1 MSYPR
6 SADSILI
13 QSAQQLVLQ
22 QSARCNVK
30 LVSQSTVSIMKKRLF
45 RHVEVKAPNN
55 NFSRC
60 SECDFLQDCISRY
73 PRGCDEWTTL
83 VNDRTKHI
91 NYQNA
96 CCRLYHG
103 WSSNS
108 VDSST
113 EFLCIIHDKIDHT
126 KSAIPQMQQSTKAIC
141 GLRQIPIS
149 VIGMLMHGHGDGAYA
164 HYSTA
169 FWPGDSNF
177 TISSICRVLR
187 ALERPPV
194 KDLKE
199 LFIAPPQNSFFEALL
214 HGKSKCSA
222 SIPPSSTNMVPLP
235 IPDRPAVLLPK
246 KLFLQLDNSAK
257 DNKNRY
263 VMAFYPLLTA
273 KRLFKEVTVGFLIVG
288 HTHEDIDAHF
298 SYLSKLLKMK
308 NTYVLANL
316 MKAFMDSQKTTA
328 FMPELVQEVAD
339 FKKFFHGYQHDGA
352 NKLIG
357 LGEMHLFKFYVEE
370 KGDNMGW
377 PVMRYKV
384 RSQILRIS
392 ICPFFEWKYM
402 PLSSIA
408 LLHSGCRRSTDTSV
422 S

>member
-1 MSYPR
+1 MIVHSSFSDVIWYRR
-6 SADSILI
+6 SADRILI
-13 QSAQQLVLQ
+13 RFSQLTLLQ
-22 QSARCNVK
+22 QSTRCNVK
-30 LVSQSTVSIMKKRLF
+30 PVSQSTVSVMKKKLF
-45 RHVEVKAPNN
+45 RNVEVKAPSS

-73 PRGCDEWTTL
+73 PWGCNEWATL
-83 VNDRTKHI
+83 VNHKTKHI

-96 CCRLYHG
+96 CRCLYHG

-108 VDSST
+108 VDSPS
-113 EFLCIIHDKIDHT
+113 EFLCIIHDKMDHT
-126 KSAIPQMQQSTKAIC
+126 KSAIPRMQRSTKATS
-141 GLRQIPIS
+141 GLGQIPIS
-149 VIGMLMHGHGDGAYA
+149 VTGMLTHGHGDGAYA

-194 KDLKE
+194 KDSKE
-199 LFIAPPQNSFFEALL
+199 LFIAPPQNSFFEAIL
-214 HGKSKCSA
+214 HGKSKCSV
-222 SIPPSSTNMVPLP
+222 SIPPGSTNGVPSP
-235 IPDRPAVLLPK
+235 FPGRPAIPLPK

-263 VMAFYPLLTA
+263 VMAFCSLLTA
-273 KRLFKEVTVGFLIVG
+273 RRVFKEVTIGFLIVG
-288 HTHEDIDAHF
+288 HTHENIDAHF

-308 NTYVLANL
+308 NTYVLVDL

-328 FMPELVQEVAD
+328 FIPELVQEGAD
-339 FKKFFHGYQHDGA
+339 FKKFLQGYQHDGA

-357 LGEMHLFKFYVEE
+357 LREMHLFKFYVEE
-370 KGDNMGW
+370 KGDDMGW

-384 RSQILRIS
+384 RSQILRNF
-392 ICPFFEWKYM
+392 ICPFFEWK
-402 PLSSIA
+402 
-408 LLHSGCRRSTDTSV
+408 
-422 S
+422 

>member
-1 MSYPR
+1 M
-6 SADSILI
+6 
-13 QSAQQLVLQ
+13 
-22 QSARCNVK
+22 
-30 LVSQSTVSIMKKRLF
+30 
-45 RHVEVKAPNN
+45 KAPSS

-73 PRGCDEWTTL
+73 PRGCDEWATL

-96 CCRLYHG
+96 CPRLYHG

-108 VDSST
+108 VDSLT
-113 EFLCIIHDKIDHT
+113 EFLCIIHDKMDHT
-126 KSAIPQMQQSTKAIC
+126 KSAIPRMQRSTKATS
-141 GLRQIPIS
+141 GLGQIPIS
-149 VIGMLMHGHGDGAYA
+149 VTGMLTHGHGDGAYA

-194 KDLKE
+194 KDSKE

-214 HGKSKCSA
+214 HGKSRCSA
-222 SIPPSSTNMVPLP
+222 SIPPGFANGVPQP
-235 IPDRPAVLLPK
+235 ILGRPAVPLLK

-263 VMAFYPLLTA
+263 VMAFCSLLTA
-273 KRLFKEVTVGFLIVG
+273 RRVFKEVTVGFLIVG

-308 NTYVLANL
+308 NTYVLADL

-328 FMPELVQEVAD
+328 FILELVQEVAD
-339 FKKFFHGYQHDGA
+339 FKKFLHGYQHDGA
-352 NKLIG
+352 N
-357 LGEMHLFKFYVEE
+357 
-370 KGDNMGW
+370 
-377 PVMRYKV
+377 
-384 RSQILRIS
+384 
-392 ICPFFEWKYM
+392 
-402 PLSSIA
+402 
-408 LLHSGCRRSTDTSV
+408 
-422 S
+422 

>member
-1 MSYPR
+1 M
-6 SADSILI
+6 
-13 QSAQQLVLQ
+13 
-22 QSARCNVK
+22 
-30 LVSQSTVSIMKKRLF
+30 VSVMKKRLF

-73 PRGCDEWTTL
+73 PRGCDEWATL
-83 VNDRTKHI
+83 VNVRTKHI

-96 CCRLYHG
+96 CRRLYHG

-108 VDSST
+108 VDSPT
-113 EFLCIIHDKIDHT
+113 EFLCIIHDKMDHT
-126 KSAIPQMQQSTKAIC
+126 KSAIPQMQRSTKATC
-141 GLRQIPIS
+141 GLGQIPIS
-149 VIGMLMHGHGDGAYA
+149 VTGMLTHGHGDGAYA
-164 HYSTA
+164 HYSTT

-194 KDLKE
+194 KDSKE
-199 LFIAPPQNSFFEALL
+199 LFIVPQQNSFFEALL
-214 HGKSKCSA
+214 HEKSRCSA
-222 SIPPSSTNMVPLP
+222 SIPPSSANMVPSP
-235 IPDRPAVLLPK
+235 IPGRPAVPLPK

-263 VMAFYPLLTA
+263 VMAFCSLLTA
-273 KRLFKEVTVGFLIVG
+273 KRVFKEVTVGFLIVG

-298 SYLSKLLKMK
+298 SYLLKLLKMK
-308 NTYVLANL
+308 NTYVLADL
-316 MKAFMDSQKTTA
+316 MKAFMDSQKTTT
-328 FMPELVQEVAD
+328 FIPELVQEVAD
-339 FKKFFHGYQHDGA
+339 FKKFLHGYQHDGA

-357 LGEMHLFKFYVEE
+357 LGEMHFFKFYVEE
-370 KGDNMGW
+370 KGDDMGW

-384 RSQILRIS
+384 CSQILHIS
-392 ICPFFEWKYM
+392 SCPFFEWKYM

-408 LLHSGCRRSTDTSV
+408 LSLCGCRWSADTSV